1 MACGDESTVEEP
13 NDAQPEVALV
23 DNDNIDKG
31 EKGEKG
37 ENSAPEKSDATDPE
51 KDTDAVA
58 EKDSE
63 KDAPTPLLELI
74 GSTAYEPDDIQWG
87 HDIDKDYEDL
97 EEFLKEKQP
106 AEAAPVKVPGG
117 GLTGLTMD
125 KPGRPVGAKYGMPS
139 VSSGW
144 STEWSKGSSSDRGC
158 ID

>member
-1 MACGDESTVEEP
+1 MTPS
-13 NDAQPEVALV
+13 QKFALV
-23 DNDNIDKG
+23 DNDNID
-31 EKGEKG
+31 KGEKG

-106 AEAAPVKVPGG
+106 AEAAPV
-117 GLTGLTMD
+117 GLSPM
-125 KPGRPVGAKYGMPS
+125 VG
-139 VSSGW
+139 
-144 STEWSKGSSSDRGC
+144 
-158 ID
+158 